1 MFFLIA
7 YDIDDDK
14 RRRNIS
20 SILEGYGVRVNFSV
34 FEVEINETQ
43 LNELIKEL
51 KSASKRKDNIRFYHI
66 CKNCMEK
73 SFLLHSNKRVF
84 CSFDGFV

>member
-14 RRRNIS
+14 RRRKIS

-34 FEVEINETQ
+34 FEVELNKTQ
-43 LNELIKEL
+43 LKELIKEL
-51 KSASKRKDNIRFYHI
+51 KGTSKRKDNIRFYYI

-73 SFLLHSNKRVF
+73 SFLLHSNKGVF
-84 CSFDGFV
+84 YGFDGFV